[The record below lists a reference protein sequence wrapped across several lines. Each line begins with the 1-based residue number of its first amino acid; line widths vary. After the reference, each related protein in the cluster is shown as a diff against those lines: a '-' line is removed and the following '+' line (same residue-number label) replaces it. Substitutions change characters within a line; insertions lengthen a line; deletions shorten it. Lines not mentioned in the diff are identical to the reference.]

1 MNKRVEVI
9 AGVYPNQVSLD
20 LEANAVSIALQYS
33 IDDVRNIDKK
43 NTNYSKTITL
53 PGTKK
58 NNLAFGGLF
67 DVNSTFD
74 QFNPNLKTTARIVV
88 NSSPVLEGYLQLKS
102 VKKLN
107 NADLQ
112 GNKIS
117 YEVVVFDDSVDFM
130 QSIGDK
136 LVSQLDFSDKNH
148 TYNQTNIENAW
159 SNNTFEDVYQYPLL
173 DKITEGYKTEDFKP
187 AFYHKALLLKIAEDA
202 SYTLEGS
209 FIDNENEDV
218 NSSDYG
224 SYHKELILWDGDTPT
239 ITDSEALERQFKA
252 GVTGSTTISLGTYQH
267 DSLNASFNN
276 KIKNNLNY
284 DTITPS
290 PPYFDN
296 TGGYTFNNSGGADLD
311 FGQWECSNSGKYD
324 FVIKGNFSLEY
335 NKLTSSVIG
344 NVYSEPDGFSSTV
357 NGGVLFSLIDVNT
370 GVSYGEN
377 SAVLG
382 EFQDLPSGTL
392 GGTLQ
397 NDVNLIIRS
406 QTIPLNAEVKLVA
419 SSYSSRSF
427 GFGVATPFGVIT
439 TEIDIELKF
448 NPDSSAE
455 FLNKTIQVENI
466 TDGDEIEISQ
476 YLPKEIKQ
484 KDIIA
489 DIIKRYNVYIRKHP
503 TKDKTLILDCRDEYY
518 KNNTTVL
525 DWTQK
530 KDYSSED
537 NIKFLS
543 DLQAKEILFTYKE
556 ANGLTASDGRKY
568 NEEYIQSTGDI
579 YGQKKISFNNDFVKG
594 TKKIESIFSTTP
606 LVFRGSVNNNVVIPS
621 VGSEEKKRK
630 PILSYWGGLVNCKDA
645 DKVNSSFK
653 VTWGSDTSATVYTT
667 YPYAGHWDNPYDPT
681 IDIHYG
687 DITYEF
693 YGLLLNNST
702 DNNLFKRY
710 WFNYYSQISTGKLIT
725 SKLYLKET
733 DINFIKDNLN
743 ARIFIK
749 DSYYNINKITD
760 YKPLEDGLTTVELLR
775 IEQGSDFT
783 PTTSSNPFDSTSI
796 DTSLAVT
803 SVGPFISSPENE
815 VSSINVMALGV
826 RNYVGSGSS
835 GIINGNDNVIGG
847 NSTGVNITGN
857 NNTVGA
863 GVSNV
868 TIVGDNQTVN
878 ESDTSVINGNVINT
892 ETTGT
897 VFKELEIGSWDMD
910 LITNI
915 GVSHSLSATEWGT
928 IRNVEVSI
936 IDDADT
942 FHQPLENGGLMGFGS
957 STFSLQRTV
966 SGTFDNTN
974 YDDSTINRGFIRFYY
989 IAD

>member
-88 NSSPVLEGYLQLKS
+88 DSSPVLEGYLQLKS

-159 SNNTFEDVYQYPLL
+159 NNNTFEDVYQYPLL

-187 AFYHKALLLKIAEDA
+187 AFYHKALLLKIAEES
-202 SYTLEGS
+202 SYALEGS
-209 FIDNENEDV
+209 FIDNTQYD
-218 NSSDYG
+218 
-224 SYHKELILWDGDTPT
+224 KEIILWDGDTPK
-239 ITDSEALERQFKA
+239 ITDSQALQREFNA
-252 GVTGSTTISLGTYQH
+252 STDVTGYTVG
-267 DSLNASFNN
+267 SFFH
-276 KIKNNLNY
+276 NNLNLSLFGSLGY
-284 DTITPS
+284 ENIDYNIITPL
-290 PPYFDN
+290 PNFDY
-296 TGGYTFNNSGGADLD
+296 TGGYNFNQSGGSKADYSYW
-311 FGQWECSNSGKYD
+311 QCNNAGKYD
-324 FVIKGNFSLEY
+324 FYLSANFTIDYE
-335 NKLTSSVIG
+335 KVDTSKEGTVYRNNREANEDVYPQIIARLVEETDETI
-344 NVYSEPDGFSSTV
+344 VYSSSSFNMPKFNDLPIGTDSDSSTGDAV
-357 NGGVLFSLIDVNT
+357 FKFS
-370 GVSYGEN
+370 
-377 SAVLG
+377 
-382 EFQDLPSGTL
+382 
-392 GGTLQ
+392 
-397 NDVNLIIRS
+397 DVNL
-406 QTIPLNAEVKLVA
+406 PLNAKVKI
-419 SSYSSRSF
+419 SYTLS
-427 GFGVATPFGVIT
+427 
-439 TEIDIELKF
+439 
-448 NPDSSAE
+448 SSARMGWGYKTIDLE
-455 FLNKTIQVENI
+455 KKKTRVELTFKYNLSANSYWYNKTIQVENI

-484 KDIIA
+484 KDIIS
-489 DIIKRYNVYIRKHP
+489 DIVKRYNVYIRKHP
-503 TKDKTLILDCRDEYY
+503 TKNKTLILESRDDYY
-518 KNNTTVL
+518 KNNVTVL

-556 ANGLTASDGRKY
+556 ANGLTGSDGGKY
-568 NEEYIQSTGDI
+568 NEKYKQSTGDI

-606 LVFRGSVNNNVVIPS
+606 LVFRGDTDTKNNVVVPS
-621 VGSEEKKRK
+621 VSSEEKKRK
-630 PILSYWGGLVNCKDA
+630 PVLSYWGGLINCKDE
-645 DKVNSSFK
+645 DGVDSNFNI
-653 VTWGSDTSATVYTT
+653 TWGEDTTATVYTT
-667 YPYAGHWDNPYDPT
+667 YPYSGHWDNPYNPT

-687 DITYEF
+687 SVTYEY
-693 YGLLLNNST
+693 YGILLNQYT
-702 DNNLFKRY
+702 DNNLFNKY
-710 WFNYYSQISTGKLIT
+710 WSNYYTQISTNGKLIT
-725 SKLYLKET
+725 SRFYLKET